1 MADNSDNG
9 GLYFI
14 VGALVVAVGL
24 MGYFY
29 YNGSLGSSAG
39 PSTIVE
45 KTVVNPVEKPADFHI
60 DINKH

>member
-14 VGALVVAVGL
+14 VGALVVVVGL
-24 MGYFY
+24 IGYFY
-29 YNGSLGSSAG
+29 VNGNPGSASG
-39 PSTIVE
+39 PTTVVE
-45 KTVVNPVEKPADFHI
+45 KTVNTIEKPADLHI